1 MTPKTRK
8 QLIQNLFPKEKSFRL
23 KQIETA
29 LFQPEI
35 MSWDQL
41 STLPLSMRQTLI
53 KEIGFISVQIEKI
66 FETADKET
74 FKAILKLDDGQSIE
88 SVLMQN
94 KRGHWTVCVSTQ
106 IGCAMGCSFCAT
118 GKMGLKRNLNSDE
131 IIDQYRF
138 WQKFLADHA
147 EFDQQITNLV
157 YMGMGEPLANY
168 EEVKDSLNRILANTE
183 IGPTRITVST
193 VGVLPRLQQILT
205 DDEWPAVKIAIS
217 LHSAD
222 TEIRQS
228 IMRSSYAEFLVDL
241 AKWANEYSEKFG
253 NRRHHLTF
261 EYIMLR
267 GVNDSVTDAKKL
279 ANYATRIGNTKVN
292 LIPYNFTSEEYTASD
307 ADTVDEFLRILTAA
321 GVVATV
327 RRSFGHEIAAACGQL
342 VVEN

>member
-228 IMRSSYAEFLVDL
+228 IMRS
-241 AKWANEYSEKFG
+241 
-253 NRRHHLTF
+253 
-261 EYIMLR
+261 
-267 GVNDSVTDAKKL
+267 
-279 ANYATRIGNTKVN
+279 
-292 LIPYNFTSEEYTASD
+292 
-307 ADTVDEFLRILTAA
+307 
-321 GVVATV
+321 
-327 RRSFGHEIAAACGQL
+327 
-342 VVEN
+342 